1 METMSWTDERLD
13 NFAAETAQRSD
24 SLELRVNERFDSVDR
39 RFEEVDRRFAETYRR
54 FDDVD
59 RRFDKVDSRLERMEK
74 RIDDLYRGLL
84 LFGGGTLA
92 TFVVGFAGIIIT
104 Q

>member
-1 METMSWTDERLD
+1 MKTMSWTDDRLD
-13 NFAAETAQRSD
+13 DFAAQTGRRFD
-24 SLELRVNERFDSVDR
+24 SLEVRVDERFDAVDR
-39 RFEEVDRRFAETYRR
+39 RFEEVDRRFEETYRR

-59 RRFDKVDSRLERMEK
+59 RRFDKIDSRLERMEK

-92 TFVVGFAGIIIT
+92 TFVVGFAGLIAT